1 MLRAWVNT
9 VFVFFHPLF
18 SKPSRT
24 VFENYMNLPNPRIPD
39 LVMQKYA
46 TTHSDG
52 LNAISES
59 ISQEAAMQKS
69 VKMFSTPTSSAGTE
83 SRTLASPEWG
93 PDAPVNWQK
102 SVQLTGIALADFD
115 SGNTCP

>member
-1 MLRAWVNT
+1 
-9 VFVFFHPLF
+9 
-18 SKPSRT
+18 
-24 VFENYMNLPNPRIPD
+24 MNLPNPRIPD

-93 PDAPVNWQK
+93 PDDPVNWQK